1 MQKVKIEP
9 FKLIGI
15 SIQTS
20 NENGQ
25 SAQDIADLWG
35 RFRSEGVAEKI
46 PNKMD
51 RTVFS
56 LYTNYQGDHTK
67 PYDTIIGCKV
77 SSLDVIPEGMIGKSF
92 NGGSYGKFISKG
104 NLMEVAIYNTWVEI
118 HQNPIDR
125 SFDADFEIYGEKA
138 MNPMDAEVEIFVGL
152 KEN

>member
-92 NGGSYGKFISKG
+92 NGGSYGTVSYTHLTLPTI
-104 NLMEVAIYNTWVEI
+104 LLV
-118 HQNPIDR
+118 
-125 SFDADFEIYGEKA
+125 
-138 MNPMDAEVEIFVGL
+138 
-152 KEN
+152 